1 MFISTG
7 CEIVVACTQPAPF
20 MAMLQVH
27 PDRADA
33 LCQPDDVTAQPAIPL
48 EPFLDHFGNRC
59 VRGIAPVGDL
69 RLSANTIVNDPFE
82 PDPLVPDAP
91 QLPVESL
98 PVETLRF
105 LLGSRYCE
113 VDRLMDHAWTLFGDT
128 APGWPRVQAVCDW
141 VHNNITFGYS
151 HSRPNMSAAE
161 VFERRAGVCR
171 DFAHLAITFC
181 RALNIPARYGTG
193 YLGDIDIDPE
203 PFPMDVSAWF
213 EVFLGGAWYT
223 FDARFNVR
231 RRGRILMAR
240 GRDAADCA
248 MLTTFGPHKLVEWHV
263 WTDEAQHTPETPSSE
278 DGARRA
284 LYGRR

>member
-1 MFISTG
+1 MFIKTG
-7 CEIVVACTQPAPF
+7 CEISISCDQPSPLI
-20 MAMLQVH
+20 AMLQVH

-33 LCQPDDVTAQPAIPL
+33 LATPDDVTASPAIPL

-59 VRGIAPVGDL
+59 VRGVAPVGEL
-69 RLSANTIVNDPFE
+69 RLTADTLVNEPFE
-82 PDPLVPDAP
+82 PDAWVPDAL
-91 QLPVESL
+91 QFPVESL
-98 PVETLRF
+98 PVETLLF

-113 VDRLMDHAWTLFGDT
+113 VDRLVSDAWTLFGNV
-128 APGWPRVQAVCDW
+128 APGWARVQAICDW
-141 VHNNITFGYS
+141 IHGNVEFGYA
-151 HSRPNMSAAE
+151 HARPNMTARE

-193 YLGDIDIDPE
+193 YLGDIDIPPE

-223 FDARFNVR
+223 FDARFNTR
-231 RRGRILMAR
+231 RCGRILMAR

-248 MLTTFGPHKLVEWHV
+248 VLTTFGPHRLLDWKV
-263 WTDEAQHTPETPSSE
+263 WTDEAQNAPESIVSE
-278 DGARRA
+278 AGARQA